1 MAIAARRARPL
12 RSGVVCRPSWLVVRG
27 SWLNVRVS
35 WFMCPRWV
43 SGHMNMNASRVASRL
58 LLLHLHL
65 HLRLR
70 LLLHLHPCLRSRVGS
85 VWPACCIRP
94 NGHSRFQGVNRARAS
109 QSKVRT

>member
-12 RSGVVCRPSWLVVRG
+12 RSCVVCRPSWLVCRG
-27 SWLNVRVS
+27 SWFV
-35 WFMCPRWV
+35 CPRWV

-65 HLRLR
+65 RLH

-94 NGHSRFQGVNRARAS
+94 NGHSRFQGVNRACAS

>member
-12 RSGVVCRPSWLVVRG
+12 RSCVVCRPSWLVVRG

-35 WFMCPRWV
+35 WFVCPRWV
-43 SGHMNMNASRVASRL
+43 SGHMNVSRVASRL
-58 LLLHLHL
+58 LLLH
-65 HLRLR
+65 